1 MHTDVSYK
9 HICLLHV
16 RVLNFSHSCRPQ
28 LISDKG
34 GIEITSSPVSK
45 NGKVVLDIDLLDK
58 VYVVK
63 FQIVN
68 KGKKCIYFTFYTALH
83 RIRCFT
89 LVCERRV
96 SRVSPLLLCPGEK
109 CNYKSFHITTI
120 YTKQEYQALW

>member
-1 MHTDVSYK
+1 MLSPCDFFFFF
-9 HICLLHV
+9 
-16 RVLNFSHSCRPQ
+16 RFCRPQ

-34 GIEITSSPVSK
+34 GIEIISSPESR
-45 NGKVVLDIDLLDK
+45 NGKVVLNIDLLDT

-68 KGKKCIYFTFYTALH
+68 KGQKCIYFTFYTALH

-89 LVCERRV
+89 LDCEWRV

-109 CNYKSFHITTI
+109 SNYESSHITTATVYI
-120 YTKQEYQALW
+120 FRMKLEYQAIC